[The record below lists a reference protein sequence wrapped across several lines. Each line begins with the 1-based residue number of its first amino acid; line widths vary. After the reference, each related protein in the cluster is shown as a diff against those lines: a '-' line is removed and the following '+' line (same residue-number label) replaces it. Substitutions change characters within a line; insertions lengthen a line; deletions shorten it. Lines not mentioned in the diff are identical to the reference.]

1 MESVTWYKLNQ
12 ASQILFLKKAL
23 ISSSVKIL
31 SVVFQEVTGSPHS
44 FLRKIS
50 RFLMDNFDPC
60 EHMQVSIT
68 SLQVILWRKKWDS
81 VEEKASYFSLQLHHR
96 RAFAGVSHLTVQQ
109 KCPMHSLM
117 LSRRILKCV
126 LRLGENNCE
135 LRFWLN
141 NLYLQYTYIYI
152 KLSKLKQTQ

>member
-68 SLQVILWRKKWDS
+68 SLQVILWRKK
-81 VEEKASYFSLQLHHR
+81 
-96 RAFAGVSHLTVQQ
+96 
-109 KCPMHSLM
+109 M
-117 LSRRILKCV
+117 
-126 LRLGENNCE
+126 
-135 LRFWLN
+135 RFCGG
-141 NLYLQYTYIYI
+141 
-152 KLSKLKQTQ
+152 KSKLFQLATVSPKGLRWSQSSYSTAKVPHALSHAVMKNIKVRTEVGRKQLWVTLLIK